1 MRTAGLVG
9 LGAGALLL
17 GILLLWPDPAE
28 LSGGAAGG
36 RASGDPGRR
45 SVGADPGELAP
56 DFALPTT
63 DGSFRLSHH
72 RGDVVVLNFLA
83 PG

>member
-1 MRTAGLVG
+1 MRAAALVG

-17 GILLLWPDPAE
+17 GSLLLRPDPAE
-28 LSGGAAGG
+28 VSGDAAGG
-36 RASGDPGRR
+36 RALGGSNER

-56 DFALPTT
+56 DFAMPTT
-63 DGSFRLSHH
+63 DGRFRLSQH

>member
-1 MRTAGLVG
+1 MRTAALLG

-17 GILLLWPDPAE
+17 VGLMLWPDPPE
-28 LSGGAAGG
+28 PSGDAAGG
-36 RASGDPGRR
+36 RASGASKER

-56 DFALPTT
+56 DFALATT
-63 DGSFRLSHH
+63 DGRFRLSHH